1 MQVLTNNLDKGVEIS
16 SLEKITPN
24 KEIIVTIKSCLY
36 KICKMFV
43 YVNLFLML
51 VGSLI
56 TEMSL
61 KQT

>member
-16 SLEKITPN
+16 SLEKITLN